1 MTRKLIDCRAF
12 PGPCSLAISGSEAEV
27 IETQAWHMVS
37 VHGAADGPQLRE
49 RIRAGLKDARD
60 EAPVR

>member
-1 MTRKLIDCRAF
+1 MTRKQIDCRDY

-37 VHGAADGPQLRE
+37 VHGAADSPQLRE
-49 RIRAGLKDARD
+49 KIRASLNDVSD
-60 EAPVR
+60 EAAVR